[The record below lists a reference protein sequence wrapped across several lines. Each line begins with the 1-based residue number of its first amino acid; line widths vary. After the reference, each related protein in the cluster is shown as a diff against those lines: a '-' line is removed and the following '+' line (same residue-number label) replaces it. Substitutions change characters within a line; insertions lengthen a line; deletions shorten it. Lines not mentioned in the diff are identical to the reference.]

1 MPNSAQPSSQARF
14 ESIAIP
20 QPPRSVALQ
29 PPPASSTSPSRR
41 QDFLQ
46 PFSRMYDLMSQM
58 EQLRYSMI
66 DAHHRSE
73 DQYQLH
79 LNAMS
84 EFKATAAQASALLT
98 TLQASAESL
107 KDMVRYEINRAES
120 ADRKELEDLRE
131 RVRRLEQQQAQA
143 TAPEPISESAP

>member
-1 MPNSAQPSSQARF
+1 
-14 ESIAIP
+14 
-20 QPPRSVALQ
+20 
-29 PPPASSTSPSRR
+29 
-41 QDFLQ
+41 
-46 PFSRMYDLMSQM
+46 
-58 EQLRYSMI
+58 MI